1 MKLEP
6 AQAESLRCTSRSS
19 RESYVPSGDVAQ
31 RGSPRRVPT
40 FYYIRDGKTCIP
52 ACGSPRTFRA
62 GCNVILNTL
71 QYIATT
77 SRIFIATSLT
87 KSATSRVF
95 DSFFVP
101 FAQTPAL
108 RSSAVSFGG
117 RCAAILGLFFLSNPR
132 DSVRVTAS
140 TRCCPPDISP
150 IIPDHDDVF
159 ELPAM
164 GEAGSPFT

>member
-1 MKLEP
+1 MR
-6 AQAESLRCTSRSS
+6 A
-19 RESYVPSGDVAQ
+19 
-31 RGSPRRVPT
+31 
-40 FYYIRDGKTCIP
+40 IKTYRKVG
-52 ACGSPRTFRA
+52 AF
-62 GCNVILNTL
+62 
-71 QYIATT
+71 YIACEED
-77 SRIFIATSLT
+77 FATSLT

-108 RSSAVSFGG
+108 RSPAVSFGG

-132 DSVRVTAS
+132 DSVRVTSS

-159 ELPAM
+159 ELPAI
-164 GEAGSPFT
+164 GGGG